1 MGNLLQKI
9 DVLGD
14 NFELDYKGKKTFRTT
29 VGGICSL
36 LAYIVIVLLF
46 VKTLLSFMDR
56 GSPELNSAVSNNQ
69 EAPEIDLV

>member
-46 VKTLLSFMDR
+46 IKTMFSFMDR